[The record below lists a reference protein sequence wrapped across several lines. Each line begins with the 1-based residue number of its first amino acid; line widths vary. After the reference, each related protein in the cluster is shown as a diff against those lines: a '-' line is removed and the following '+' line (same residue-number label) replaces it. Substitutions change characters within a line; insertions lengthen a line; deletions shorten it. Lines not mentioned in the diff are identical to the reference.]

1 MKYPIQKRV
10 HLIREVAL
18 PSPNF
23 QSKHHCGQWDIWLGG
38 KLAKEVAFILCFV
51 SILSKPILL
60 SLMACYLISFCIVVC
75 FVCEA
80 VSLFLKS

>member
-1 MKYPIQKRV
+1 M
-10 HLIREVAL
+10 
-18 PSPNF
+18 
-23 QSKHHCGQWDIWLGG
+23 
-38 KLAKEVAFILCFV
+38 KEVAFILCFV

-60 SLMACYLISFCIVVC
+60 SLMTCYLVAFCIVGC

>member
-1 MKYPIQKRV
+1 M
-10 HLIREVAL
+10 
-18 PSPNF
+18 
-23 QSKHHCGQWDIWLGG
+23 
-38 KLAKEVAFILCFV
+38 KEVAFILCFV

-60 SLMACYLISFCIVVC
+60 SLMTCYLVSFCIVVC